1 MGFDSPLGNNN
12 SNVRAKRPGRFS
24 AKDDINNEKNND
36 LNFMI
41 MKKNLFFAA
50 AALVALAS
58 CSENDFVGN
67 NSPDTSQENATDA
80 IQFSLNLK
88 NTTRAGEFI
97 GATAAEKLGG
107 MFVVEGT
114 KGSEQPNSPSTTV
127 VFDNYLVGYEANS
140 AGTQE
145 DNTNNWEY
153 VGLESGIT
161 GRMSGETWT
170 ALHPDKDADD
180 NPLNNAQ
187 SQTIKYWDYSQDQ
200 YDFIAWSTGEREA
213 VADAAVSGTK
223 VKVTRINNGATLA
236 TDGFT
241 FTALSAADLLQCYYT
256 DINTVTKTSEGY
268 GKPVTLTFKNM
279 AAKVRV
285 ALYETVPG
293 YSVKDVYFYT
303 SDANPTTPE
312 DLGVPSTNATAVP
325 TGSETE
331 EQLADL
337 NSKKDKAQ
345 SATLFTMGTGVS
357 LPQSGEVLVYY
368 PHIGTAHRDVTTEHP
383 VQTKDYNKASVT
395 VTAVEGGAT
404 STTQTFGALTANYT
418 GKEANEAAGNIYLG
432 RTLPTA
438 TFAGSAA
445 DNYYQAVIPNTNG
458 VPLTLRVDYTLVST
472 DGSTEAIHVYGAK
485 AVVPATYTVWQPN
498 YAYTYIFKISDNT
511 NGWTSTTNTDPQNL
525 FPITFD
531 AMVASF
537 TDANAEQTTVTTVAT
552 PSITTY
558 QQGHDWAH
566 KDEYS
571 KSQKAGVSTAVK
583 DLYVQVMDNSG
594 ATPTLKADL
603 NTEGKS
609 LLFSVSK
616 ANASEAEVM
625 DALQNRTNAYD
636 ATSPVGR
643 NGITLTTNGNIAND
657 VTQIINGVDDQ
668 PITKIAGA
676 NITAGQVAKI
686 DIDQL
691 DAGTYAYVYCTTPP
705 SADEKVYHVAAGVTD
720 ASSAANYY
728 EVKITDIATTACAA
742 NAEAEADKVYFVKNT
757 DATGGS
763 VTYTFKQTKVGDDV
777 EGLYEA
783 SIPDN
788 KGTTS
793 YSASNFYF
801 DVYNQNNGAYAVK
814 VIKVVN

>member
-1 MGFDSPLGNNN
+1 
-12 SNVRAKRPGRFS
+12 
-24 AKDDINNEKNND
+24 
-36 LNFMI
+36 
-41 MKKNLFFAA
+41 MKTKYFIFAA
-50 AALVALAS
+50 LAGMTFAG
-58 CSENDFVGN
+58 CSSDEFVGDL
-67 NSPDTSQENATDA
+67 SPSPSQVTNDTEA
-80 IQFSLNLK
+80 INFSFNLQ
-88 NTTRAGEFI
+88 NTTRAGEFV

-114 KGSEQPNSPSTTV
+114 KGSEQTKSPSTTV
-127 VFDNYLVGYEANS
+127 VFDNYLVGYEANT
-140 AGTQE
+140 AGKTE
-145 DNTNNWEY
+145 SNTHNWEY
-153 VGLESGIT
+153 VGMQSGIT
-161 GRMSGETWT
+161 SPLRMSAATWT
-170 ALHPDKDADD
+170 SLHSGATDAK
-180 NPLNNAQ
+180 

-213 VADAAVSGTK
+213 VADAAVSGSK

-256 DINTVTKTSEGY
+256 DINTVPKANY
-268 GKPVTLTFKNM
+268 GQPVTLTFRNM

-303 SDANPTTPE
+303 SDANPTAPE

-337 NSKKDKAQ
+337 NSKKDKAK

-368 PHIGTAHRDVTTEHP
+368 PHIGTTHRDATGG
-383 VQTKDYNKASVT
+383 QTKDYNKASVT

-418 GKEANEAAGNIYLG
+418 GKDAHEAAGNIYLG
-432 RTLPTA
+432 RTLPNA

-445 DNYYQAVIPNTNG
+445 DSYYQAVIPNTNG
-458 VPLTLRVDYTLVST
+458 VPLTLRLDYTLVAT
-472 DGSTEAIHVYGAK
+472 DGSGEEIHVYGAK
-485 AVVPATYTVWQPN
+485 AVVPATYTEWQPN
-498 YAYTYIFKISDNT
+498 YAYTYIFKISDNS
-511 NGWTSTTNTDPQNL
+511 NGWTSQTNTDPKGL

-531 AMVASF
+531 AVVTSF

-558 QQGHDWAH
+558 QQGHDKAN
-566 KDEYS
+566 DEYS
-571 KSQKAGVSTAVK
+571 KSQTAGVSGDVK

-603 NTEGKS
+603 HAQGKS
-609 LLFSVSK
+609 RLYKITKNSLDYM
-616 ANASEAEVM
+616 ASEAEVM
-625 DALQNRTNAYD
+625 DALKNRAASYNFNHTKAD
-636 ATSPVGR
+636 GR
-643 NGITLTTNGNIAND
+643 NGVNFEMKSVISNT
-657 VTQIINGVDDQ
+657 VTSIINGVDDQ

-676 NITAGQVAKI
+676 AITAGQVAKI

-691 DAGTYAYVYCTTPP
+691 EIGTYAYVYAETVP
-705 SADEKVYHVAAGVTD
+705 SSDEKIYNVAAGVTD

-728 EVKITDIATTACAA
+728 EVKTSDIATDACATGA
-742 NAEAEADKVYFVKNT
+742 KAVAGKVYFVKNV
-757 DATGGS
+757 DATGALVS
-763 VTYTFKQTKVGDDV
+763 WTFKQTKVNDDV
-777 EGLYEA
+777 AGLFA
-783 SIPDN
+783 ADIPTT
-788 KGTTS
+788 KGTSS
-793 YSASNFYF
+793 YSADNFYF
-801 DVYNQNNGAYAVK
+801 DVYNKNNGEYAVK
-814 VIKVVN
+814 VIKVVE